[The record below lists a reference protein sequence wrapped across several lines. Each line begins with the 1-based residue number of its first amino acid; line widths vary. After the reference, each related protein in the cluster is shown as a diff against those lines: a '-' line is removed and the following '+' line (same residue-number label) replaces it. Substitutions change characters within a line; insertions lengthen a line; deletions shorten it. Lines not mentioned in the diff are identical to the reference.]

1 MPGWLQMA
9 GASGVAEG
17 LGLVFDMDGVLIHS
31 NPVHVR
37 AWEIFNRRYGL
48 ETTPSML
55 LNMYGKRNDEL
66 IREFFPGL
74 TGEEVEARGAAKERL
89 YREMVGERIEEIL
102 VQGLRPFLESHQD
115 CPMAVASNA
124 ERANVDFVLDRGRL
138 RQYFRVVVDGH
149 QVRHPKPHP
158 EIYQRTA
165 ALLGIS
171 PRDCV
176 VFEDSLLGVRAA
188 RAAGS
193 RVVGVLTTHDD
204 LPDTHLKIDN
214 FSNGN
219 LYEWLLVQKPA
230 A

>member
-1 MPGWLQMA
+1 MPGSLQSA
-9 GASGVAEG
+9 GSSGLAEG

-55 LNMYGKRNDEL
+55 HNMYGRRNDEL

-74 TGEEVEARGAAKERL
+74 SAEEVGARGAAKEEL
-89 YREMVGERIEEIL
+89 YREMVAGRIEELL
-102 VQGLRPFLESHQD
+102 VPGIRPFLESHRLH
-115 CPMAVASNA
+115 PMAVASNA
-124 ERANVDFVLDRGRL
+124 EPANVNFVLDDGGL
-138 RQYFRVVVDGH
+138 RHYFRVVVDGH
-149 QVRHPKPHP
+149 QVSHPKPHP
-158 EIYQRTA
+158 EIHVKTA
-165 ALLGIS
+165 EMLGI
-171 PRDCV
+171 PTQDCL
-176 VFEDSLLGVRAA
+176 VFEDSLFGVKAA
-188 RAAGS
+188 RAAGA

-204 LPDTHLKIDN
+204 LPGADFKVDN

-219 LYEWLLVQKPA
+219 LWEWLVVQKPA

>member
-1 MPGWLQMA
+1 MPGSLKSC
-9 GASGVAEG
+9 GSSGLADG

-55 LNMYGKRNDEL
+55 RQMYGRRNDEL

-74 TGEEVEARGAAKERL
+74 TAEEVRARGAAKEEL
-89 YREMVGERIEEIL
+89 YREMVGGRIEEIL
-102 VQGLRPFLESHQD
+102 VPGLRPFLESHRRS
-115 CPMAVASNA
+115 PMAVASNA
-124 ERANVDFVLDRGRL
+124 ESANVAFVLDQAKL

-158 EIYQRTA
+158 EIYLLTA
-165 ALLGIS
+165 ALLGI
-171 PRDCV
+171 PTQDCV
-176 VFEDSLLGVRAA
+176 VFEDSLFGVQAA
-188 RAAGS
+188 RASGS
-193 RVVGVLTTHDD
+193 RVVGLLTTHED
-204 LPDTHLKIDN
+204 LPGADLKIDN
-214 FSNGN
+214 FSSGN
-219 LYEWLLVQKPA
+219 LCEWLLIQKRA

>member
-1 MPGWLQMA
+1 MPGSLQSA
-9 GASGVAEG
+9 GSSGLSEG

-55 LNMYGKRNDEL
+55 RNMYGRRNDEL

-74 TGEEVEARGAAKERL
+74 TAEEVKTRGAAKEEL
-89 YREMVGERIEEIL
+89 YREMISGRIEEIL
-102 VQGLRPFLESHQD
+102 VPGLRPFLESHRHR
-115 CPMAVASNA
+115 PMAVASNA
-124 ERANVDFVLDRGRL
+124 EPANVDFVLDHGRL
-138 RQYFRVVVDGH
+138 RHYFRVVVDGH

-158 EIYQRTA
+158 EIYRRA
-165 ALLGIS
+165 AELLGIR
-171 PRDCV
+171 PEDCV
-176 VFEDSLLGVRAA
+176 VFEDSLLGVQAA

-204 LPDTHLKIDN
+204 LPGADLKIDN
-214 FSNGN
+214 FSNGK
-219 LYEWLLVQKPA
+219 LREWLLVQKPA